1 MPVHTNTPFSVPLPL
16 HAPADSVPETTTLA
30 SACSCAVARSAAV
43 GATPACC
50 SPPLKA
56 TDRAVPAAPVAK
68 QVAFLMAMLV
78 ATHAP
83 APAASAG
90 LAHPVLT
97 VPGPQSVHVLL
108 PATHALLAPKLD
120 A

>member
-1 MPVHTNTPFSVPLPL
+1 MHTNTPFSVLLAL
-16 HAPADSVPETTTLA
+16 HAPADSVPATTTLA

-43 GATPACC
+43 GARPACC

-56 TDRAVPAAPVAK
+56 TERAVPAAPVAT
-68 QVAFLMAMLV
+68 QVAFLMAMFV
-78 ATHAP
+78 ATQAP
-83 APAASAG
+83 GPTASEDVAQ
-90 LAHPVLT
+90 PVLT

-108 PATHALLAPKLD
+108 PATQALLAPKLD